1 MPTSNS
7 LDLPLELEGITLEWL
22 EAALSGYAPGLRVR
36 NVETVDMI
44 RTTCTKIR
52 LRLDLENNREDA
64 PIPETVILK
73 GGFEQHSRAMAF
85 MHEREAKSYAG
96 LLPPLGLRT
105 PTPYFAQWDDA
116 SQQGIVIME
125 DLVARGVEFCSPLRP
140 QGFEQVARRLKD
152 LALLHGS
159 TWDSPELQPGGKW
172 DWMVDWAGNL
182 DVYFGQF
189 TQAET
194 WKGYIDSPRGAAV
207 STLFHDRHWM
217 RDAMD
222 RMGAFSQP
230 LDYCACHGD
239 THLGNLY
246 IDNDGTP
253 GFYDSIAHK
262 APAMFEVAY
271 HIGGALDLADRPR
284 LEAGLIQ
291 YYLDELRT
299 HGVTPPS
306 FEEAMHQYAV
316 YLAYGY
322 LVFIINDSIF
332 QPEAYNTAYAARFS
346 QAMLD
351 HDTLGKLAAIRM
363 E

>member
-1 MPTSNS
+1 MANGNNFT
-7 LDLPLELEGITLEWL
+7 LPLEIEGITREWL
-22 EAALSGYAPGLRVR
+22 EAALSGYAPGVRVR
-36 NVETVDMI
+36 SFETVDMI

-52 LRLDLENNREDA
+52 LRLELENNREDA

-73 GGFEQHSRAMAF
+73 GGFEPHSRAMSF
-85 MHEREAKSYAG
+85 MHHREAMSYAT
-96 LLPPLGLRT
+96 LLPPLGLRV
-105 PTPYFAQWDDA
+105 PTPYFARWDEG
-116 SQQGIVIME
+116 SEQGIVIME

-140 QGFEQVARRLKD
+140 QSFEQIARRLKD
-152 LALLHGS
+152 LAVLHGK
-159 TWDSPELQPGGKW
+159 TWDSAEMQPGGKW
-172 DWMVDWAGNL
+172 DWLVDWSGNL

-189 TQAET
+189 TEEAT
-194 WKGYIDSPRGAAV
+194 WNSFINSPRGAAV
-207 STLFHDRHWM
+207 STKFHDRHWM

-222 RMGAFSQP
+222 RMGALSRTLP
-230 LDYCACHGD
+230 LSACHGD

-246 IDNDGTP
+246 IDTDGAP

-262 APAMFEVAY
+262 APAMFEVSY
-271 HIGGALDLADRPR
+271 HVGGALDLADRSR

-291 YYLDELRT
+291 YYLDELAS

-306 FEEAMHQYAV
+306 FEEAMYQYGV

-351 HDTLGKLAAIRM
+351 HDTMGRLAQIRLD
-363 E
+363 

>member
-1 MPTSNS
+1 MADSNA
-7 LDLPLELEGITLEWL
+7 LTLPLEIEGITRDWL
-22 EAALSGYAPGLRVR
+22 EGALSGYAPGVRVR
-36 NVETVDMI
+36 GVETVDMI

-52 LRLDLENNREDA
+52 LKLDLENNREDA

-73 GGFEQHSRAMAF
+73 GGFEPHSRAMSF
-85 MHEREAKSYAG
+85 MHHREAKSYAT

-105 PTPYFAQWDDA
+105 PAPYFAQWDEA

-125 DLVARGVEFCSPLRP
+125 DLVARGVKFCSPLHP

-152 LALLHGS
+152 LAVLHGK
-159 TWDSPELQPGGKW
+159 TWDSTEMQPGGKW
-172 DWMVDWAGNL
+172 DWLEDWAGNL

-189 TQAET
+189 TEEAT
-194 WKGYIDSPRGAAV
+194 WNSYINSPRGAAV

-222 RMGAFSQP
+222 RMGALSRALP
-230 LDYCACHGD
+230 LSACHGD

-246 IDNDGTP
+246 VDTDGTP

-262 APAMFEVAY
+262 APAMFEISY
-271 HIGGALDLADRPR
+271 HVGGALDLADRPR

-351 HDTLGKLAAIRM
+351 HDTMGKLAQIKL